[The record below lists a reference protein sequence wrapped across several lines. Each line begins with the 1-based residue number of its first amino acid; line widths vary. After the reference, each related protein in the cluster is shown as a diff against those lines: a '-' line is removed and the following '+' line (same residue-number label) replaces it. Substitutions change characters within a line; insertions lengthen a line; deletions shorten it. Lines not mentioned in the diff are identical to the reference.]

1 MQRFGLLLLLC
12 GVCFGQTDPKARP
25 TYASNGV
32 LIELAG
38 LAPLRDCQVM
48 AVKGK
53 VKKVKRVDD
62 AMIFVLS
69 NKQDRM
75 TFQFPINRVAPS
87 DQPYL
92 SKNFLRKNVMLN
104 ASGYQCKGPNIALE
118 TISITR
124 VYQNG
129 YGPQ

>member
-1 MQRFGLLLLLC
+1 MQRLGLVLLLC

-38 LAPLRDCQVM
+38 LAPLRDCQIM
-48 AVKGK
+48 AIKGK
-53 VKKVKRVDD
+53 VKKVKKVED
-62 AMIFVLS
+62 AMIFIVS
-69 NKQDRM
+69 NKQERM
-75 TFQFPINRVAPS
+75 TFQFPMNRVAPG
-87 DQPYL
+87 DQAYL
-92 SKNFLRKNVMLN
+92 YKNFLQKNAFLN
-104 ASGYQCKGPNIALE
+104 ANGYQCKGPEVALE